1 MQDPVGVYA
10 AYYVTHSDVCP
21 DLDLMCS
28 IRYSLIYTGISGS
41 ISHAQHT
48 LLISS
53 YVFPDLVY
61 PDLECPDPYAPPS
74 CAVSQAYSQ
83 HNDSDLHLDPCH
95 QALLTLRPTPYRAVS
110 EAYSQRTEPLQP
122 GGALMLGGEQV

>member
-21 DLDLMCS
+21 DLDLMRS
-28 IRYSLIYTGISGS
+28 IRYSLVYISGS
-41 ISHAQHT
+41 ISHVQHP

-61 PDLECPDPYAPPS
+61 PDLVCPDPYAPPS
-74 CAVSQAYSQ
+74 CA
-83 HNDSDLHLDPCH
+83 
-95 QALLTLRPTPYRAVS
+95 RPTASTMIQIYIWIHATRPCSHSAPPPTVQCRGPTAS
-110 EAYSQRTEPLQP
+110 AMIQI
-122 GGALMLGGEQV
+122 